1 MPKKVMA
8 GNIFEELAADTKVN
22 PKKFDKLTEISID
35 DFIANVVPTATNIE
49 VLMESRLS
57 NNLVTLTAP
66 VNKDAKNLFKWPN
79 NFAWTYNG
87 GVADSIKEKK

>member
-1 MPKKVMA
+1 MA

-35 DFIANVVPTATNIE
+35 DFIANVVPTVTNIE

-66 VNKDAKNLFKWPN
+66 VNKDAKNLFKM
-79 NFAWTYNG
+79 AKQLCL
-87 GVADSIKEKK
+87 DI

>member
-1 MPKKVMA
+1 MA

-49 VLMESRLS
+49 VLRNKTLNSKA
-57 NNLVTLTAP
+57 NLW
-66 VNKDAKNLFKWPN
+66 KN
-79 NFAWTYNG
+79 
-87 GVADSIKEKK
+87 

>member
-1 MPKKVMA
+1 M
-8 GNIFEELAADTKVN
+8 
-22 PKKFDKLTEISID
+22 
-35 DFIANVVPTATNIE
+35 VPTATNIE

-87 GVADSIKEKK
+87 GVAAILDVLWRRVTISALALEEAKL